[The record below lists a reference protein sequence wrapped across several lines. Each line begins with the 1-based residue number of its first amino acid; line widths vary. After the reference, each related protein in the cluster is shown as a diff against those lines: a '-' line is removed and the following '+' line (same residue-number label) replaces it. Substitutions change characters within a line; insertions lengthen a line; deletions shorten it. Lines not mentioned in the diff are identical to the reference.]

1 MYDTFSEEYDHFVN
15 WPGRLAFELPFLEE
29 QINST
34 VDRPV
39 GSTRILDTAT
49 STGMHA
55 IALAQKG
62 YIASGVD
69 ISEGMINIA
78 KKNAAAAGVDVYFT
92 TAAFGEVANRIKPV
106 PSGKGLPFDVVLC
119 LGNSLPHVENE
130 TRLQEALS
138 DFQFCLRQGGLL
150 ILQNRNFDSVLTG
163 KERWM
168 EPQSYSDA
176 HGEKIYLR
184 FYDFLPDGHIQFNIL
199 TLKRS
204 PEGQWKQ
211 SVMETRLFP
220 VTRDILV
227 RSLEN
232 AGFCRIQ
239 LFGALSNT
247 PFDSK
252 TSGNLVVTAIRK

>member
-15 WPGRLAFELPFLEE
+15 WPGRLAYEMPFLLD
-29 QINST
+29 QINSV

-39 GSTRILDTAT
+39 GTTRILDTAT

-62 YIASGVD
+62 FVVTGTD

-78 KKNAAAAGVDVYFT
+78 KKNAAAAGVDVFFT
-92 TAAFGEVANRIKPV
+92 RAAFGEITHRVKLV
-106 PSGKGLPFDVVLC
+106 PTGRGLPFDVVLC
-119 LGNSLPHVENE
+119 LGNSLPHVEGKAE
-130 TRLQEALS
+130 LEDALN
-138 DFQFCLRQGGLL
+138 DFYACLHPGGLL
-150 ILQNRNFDSVLTG
+150 ILQNRNFNRVLAE

-184 FYDFLPDGHIQFNIL
+184 FYDFLMDGHIQFNIL
-199 TLKRS
+199 TLKRF

-220 VTRDILV
+220 ITHELLIQ
-227 RSLEN
+227 SLEN
-232 AGFCRIQ
+232 TGFCRIQ
-239 LFGALSNT
+239 LHGALSDI
-247 PFDSK
+247 PFDVNS
-252 TSGNLVVTAIRK
+252 SGNLVVTAIRK